1 VLHVFLGGSTI
12 AQPAD
17 VVGDESGSR
26 CLKVHLLLFGGFPKR
41 LPPSGEERTEFFRCP
56 SPARHGNLFVRP
68 GVGFVSST
76 GRRSGVNRVAT
87 LIVGFVI
94 GGAVVGGTIYLS
106 DTQDD
111 STSGSLP
118 AEDSPTPAPSG
129 TGDPFASPTPT
140 VAVATPVT
148 EADELRIDGLGSMM
162 IGMHVNDIER
172 ATGMA
177 VDISS
182 DFSPHCR
189 YGQLV
194 GGPHDLFL
202 MFSRRVLVR
211 IDVGNESAIETG
223 TGIGIGDP
231 ISKVEDAY
239 GDELQRELHPYL
251 GDRGS
256 YLIFDPEPEDG
267 LLIIFETN
275 RRSVTSFRSGFDQQV
290 RYIEG
295 CA

>member
-1 VLHVFLGGSTI
+1 
-12 AQPAD
+12 
-17 VVGDESGSR
+17 
-26 CLKVHLLLFGGFPKR
+26 
-41 LPPSGEERTEFFRCP
+41 
-56 SPARHGNLFVRP
+56 
-68 GVGFVSST
+68 
-76 GRRSGVNRVAT
+76 VNRVAT
-87 LIVGFVI
+87 LIIGFVL
-94 GGAVVGGTIYLS
+94 GGLVVGGAMYLS

-111 STSGSLP
+111 STSGIEQPDVP
-118 AEDSPTPAPSG
+118 AGDSPTPASSG
-129 TGDPFASPTPT
+129 TGDPYASSTPT

-148 EADELRIDGLGSMM
+148 EADELRIDGLGSMR
-162 IGMHVNDIER
+162 IGMHVNDVEH
-172 ATGMA
+172 ATGME

-182 DFSPHCR
+182 DFSPQCR

-211 IDVGNESAIETG
+211 IDIGTESAIETD
-223 TGIGIGDP
+223 TGIGVGDP
-231 ISKVEDAY
+231 ISEVEDAY
-239 GDELQRELHPYL
+239 GDELERELHPYL

-267 LLIIFETN
+267 FLIIFETN
-275 RRSVTSFRSGFDQQV
+275 RRSVTSFRSGFDEQV

>member
-1 VLHVFLGGSTI
+1 M
-12 AQPAD
+12 
-17 VVGDESGSR
+17 
-26 CLKVHLLLFGGFPKR
+26 
-41 LPPSGEERTEFFRCP
+41 
-56 SPARHGNLFVRP
+56 
-68 GVGFVSST
+68 
-76 GRRSGVNRVAT
+76 NRVAT
-87 LIVGFVI
+87 LMIGFVL
-94 GGAVVGGTIYLS
+94 GGAVVGGAIYLS

-111 STSGSLP
+111 STSGLIEQPKVSGSLP
-118 AEDSPTPAPSG
+118 AEDSPTPASSG

-148 EADELRIDGLGSMM
+148 EADELRIDGLGPMT
-162 IGMHVNDIER
+162 IGMNVNDVER
-172 ATGMA
+172 ATGMT

-182 DFSPHCR
+182 DFTPQCR

-211 IDVGNESAIETG
+211 IDMGIESAMKTD
-223 TGIGIGDP
+223 TGIEVGDP
-231 ISKVEDAY
+231 ISEVEDAY
-239 GDELQRELHPYL
+239 GNELKRELHPYL